1 MIQTVVVIGSGAMGT
16 GIGQVAASHQ
26 CKVVYYDAS
35 YDSLERSRQNL
46 TSTIA
51 TLVEKS
57 KLTSDSGRDILGRC
71 SWTSDMKKIADADL
85 IIEAIVEKYEAKEA
99 LFKAVSE
106 IIPDQT
112 IVATNTSS
120 LSITAL
126 AATIHHPERFI
137 GLHFFNPAPVMKLV
151 EIVPA
156 LQTDKALIEKMQ
168 QLMAS
173 WSKTT
178 ALARNTP
185 GFIVNR
191 VARPFYGEA
200 LRLLD
205 EGLGGCKA
213 IDSAMKEVGG
223 FRMGPFELMDF
234 IGHDVNYRVTESV
247 YNAMFQDPR
256 YKPSLTQKSLLDAGW
271 LGKKSGKGFYTYPD
285 MEETITSFPTSL
297 APTEIFERIFAMLVN
312 EAVDAVYM
320 NICTEEDVDKA
331 MQLGTNYPQGLI
343 GWGRAFGMDRVMDIM
358 SGLYERYKE
367 DRYRPSPLLTDI

>member
-1 MIQTVVVIGSGAMGT
+1 MIQTVAVIGSGAMGT
-16 GIGQVAASHQ
+16 GIGQVAATHQ
-26 CKVVYYDAS
+26 CTVIFCDAS
-35 YDSLERSRQNL
+35 AESLEHSRHIL
-46 TSTIA
+46 TSSIERM
-51 TLVEKS
+51 VEKG
-57 KLTSDSGRDILGRC
+57 KLTGEAGRDIIGRC
-71 SWTSDMKKIADADL
+71 RWTSDMKEIAGADL
-85 IIEAIVEKYEAKEA
+85 IIEAIVEKFEAKEA
-99 LFKAVSE
+99 LFKAISE

-126 AATIHHPERFI
+126 AATISHPERFI
-137 GLHFFNPAPVMKLV
+137 GLHFFNPAPIMRLV

-156 LQTDKALIEKMQ
+156 LQTEKTLIEKMQ
-168 QLMAS
+168 HLMAS
-173 WSKTT
+173 WAKT
-178 ALARNTP
+178 AVVARNTP

-200 LRLLD
+200 LRIFD
-205 EGLGGCKA
+205 EGLAGCRA
-213 IDSAMKEVGG
+213 IDTAMKEVGG

-271 LGKKSGKGFYTYPD
+271 LGRKTGRGFYAYPD
-285 MEETITSFPTSL
+285 MEETMTSYSSWL
-297 APTEIFERIFAMLVN
+297 NPTEIFGRIFAMLVN

-320 NICTEEDVDKA
+320 NICSEEDVENA

-343 GWGRAFGMDRVMDIM
+343 SWGRTFGMDRIMDIM
-358 SGLYERYKE
+358 SGLYERYRE
-367 DRYRPSPLLTDI
+367 DRYRPSPLLTNI

>member
-16 GIGQVAASHQ
+16 GIGQIAASHQ
-26 CKVVYYDAS
+26 CKVVFYDAS
-35 YDSLERSRQNL
+35 SESLERSRQNL
-46 TSTIA
+46 TSTIER
-51 TLVEKS
+51 LVEKG
-57 KLTSDSGRDILGRC
+57 KLTSDAGRDILGRC
-71 SWTSDMKKIADADL
+71 CWTSDMKKIADAGL
-85 IIEAIVEKYEAKEA
+85 IIEAIIEKYEAKEA
-99 LFKAVSE
+99 LFKAISE

-126 AATIHHPERFI
+126 AATMRHPERFI

-156 LQTDKALIEKMQ
+156 LQTDKALVEKMQ

-173 WSKTT
+173 WSKT
-178 ALARNTP
+178 AVLARNTP

-205 EGLGGCKA
+205 EGLVGCKA

-285 MEETITSFPTSL
+285 IEETMTSFPASL
-297 APTEIFERIFAMLVN
+297 TPKDIFERIFAMLVN

-343 GWGRAFGMDRVMDIM
+343 RWGRAFGMDRIIDIM